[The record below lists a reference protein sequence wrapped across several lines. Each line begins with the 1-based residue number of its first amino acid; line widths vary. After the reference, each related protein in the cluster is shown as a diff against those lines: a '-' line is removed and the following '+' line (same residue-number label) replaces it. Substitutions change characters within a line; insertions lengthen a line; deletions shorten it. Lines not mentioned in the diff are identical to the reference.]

1 MEQLEIQLGH
11 LCNNR
16 CVFCVSGQRTEDGDA
31 LPADVAPA
39 IAAMRD
45 GRARG
50 ITKLTLL
57 GGEPTL
63 QPGFLEV
70 VREAVSLG
78 FTEIVI
84 FTNGVKTSRASFV
97 DELLATGGN
106 FTFRLSFQGATREA
120 HERTTRKLG
129 SFQRLVD
136 TLRHLRQRRQRITV
150 NMCVVRTNFE
160 SIGAFPA
167 LLLPYGVSQ
176 LHLDLMRP
184 LDAGVRTE
192 DELRAAIPRNAE
204 LAPHL
209 AAMIAGFPEGFDVNV
224 GNLPYC
230 AAPELAA
237 WIHHDG
243 EPTLTVAADGAGEL
257 SAPWDKYLV
266 KRRDKVKL
274 DTCRACVF
282 DDECSGVFETYQR
295 FYGLAELRPLNAGR
309 LLEVDGARRL
319 FVRHLAPSLAQ
330 LEGFEHDGFRERARG
345 VDARARLVALTFG
358 DGGDGDHAG
367 HAGHGGHEERA
378 QRASVQIALRPEG
391 PAIAATDRFVLQLVA
406 TSADERTTVA
416 LLRALFARLAEG
428 ARVLHPVGDDAVA
441 LGTPHR
447 SGLDPRVGRALLRL
461 RAAAP
466 IGGLRLRDVAVDRD
480 GRRAEARFVADDDL
494 GVSIELAARGPKLS
508 LRYQLD
514 RPVAA
519 PPEHLVR
526 DVSRALAALRG
537 EG

>member
-1 MEQLEIQLGH
+1 MEPDQQLEIQLGH

-39 IAAMRD
+39 LAAIRD

-50 ITKLTLL
+50 IRKLTLL

-63 QPGFLEV
+63 QPGFFEV
-70 VREAVSLG
+70 VREAVALG
-78 FTEIVI
+78 FSEIVL

-97 DELLATGGN
+97 DELLATGGH
-106 FTFRLSFQGATREA
+106 FTFRLSFQGATRAA

-136 TLRHLRQRRQRITV
+136 TLGHLRARGQRITV
-150 NMCVVRTNFE
+150 NMCVVRSNFE
-160 SIGAFPA
+160 SIVEFPA
-167 LLLPYGVSQ
+167 LLLPYGVTQ

-192 DELRAAIPRNAE
+192 DELRATIPRNAE

-224 GNLPYC
+224 GNLPFC
-230 AAPELAA
+230 VAPELAA

-243 EPTLTVAADGAGEL
+243 EPTLTVAADGAGAL

-295 FYGLAELRPLNAGR
+295 FYGLAELTPVSAER
-309 LLEVDGARRL
+309 LLAVDRARRL
-319 FVRHLAPSLAQ
+319 FVRHLAPNLAR
-330 LEGFEHDGFRERARG
+330 LEGFTHAGFRERARG
-345 VDARARLVALTFG
+345 VDARARLVALEFG
-358 DGGDGDHAG
+358 DDAG
-367 HAGHGGHEERA
+367 AT
-378 QRASVQIALRPEG
+378 VQLSLRPEG
-391 PAIAATDRFVLQLVA
+391 AAIAATDRFVLQLDA
-406 TSADERTTVA
+406 TSADEPATVA
-416 LLRALFARLAEG
+416 LLRAVFERLAEG
-428 ARVLHPVGDDAVA
+428 TRVIHPVGDDAVA
-441 LGTPHR
+441 LATPRR
-447 SGLDPRVGRALLRL
+447 SALDPRVGRALQRL
-461 RAAAP
+461 RAASP
-466 IGGLRLRDVAVDRD
+466 IGDLRFDDVAVDPD
-480 GRRAEARFVADDDL
+480 GRRAEARFGAADDL
-494 GVSIELAARGPKLS
+494 HVAIELAARGPKIS

-514 RPVAA
+514 RAVAS
-519 PPEHLVR
+519 PPERLVR
-526 DVSRALAALRG
+526 DVARALATLRG

>member
-1 MEQLEIQLGH
+1 MEPDRQLEIQLGH

-39 IAAMRD
+39 LAAIRD
-45 GRARG
+45 GRAKG

-57 GGEPTL
+57 GGEPTI
-63 QPGFLEV
+63 QPGFFDV
-70 VREAVSLG
+70 VREAVALG
-78 FTEIVI
+78 YAEIVV

-106 FTFRLSFQGATREA
+106 FTFRLSFQGATRAA

-136 TLRHLRQRRQRITV
+136 TLGHLRDRRQRITV

-160 SIGAFPA
+160 SIAEFPA
-167 LLLPYGVSQ
+167 LLLPFGVTQ

-192 DELRAAIPRNAE
+192 DELRATIPRNDE

-230 AAPELAA
+230 AAPALAA

-295 FYGLAELRPLNAGR
+295 FYGLAELQPVSAAR

-319 FVRHLAPSLAQ
+319 FARHVAPSLAR
-330 LEGFEHDGFRERARG
+330 LDGFAHEGFRESARG
-345 VDARARLVALTFG
+345 VDARARLVALTFQ
-358 DGGDGDHAG
+358 DDA
-367 HAGHGGHEERA
+367 
-378 QRASVQIALRPEG
+378 RASVQIALRPDG
-391 PAIAATDRFVLQLVA
+391 PGIAATDRFVVQLVA
-406 TSADERTTVA
+406 TSSDERTTIA
-416 LLRALFARLAEG
+416 LLRALFARLTEG
-428 ARVLHPVGDDAVA
+428 APDGVRVLHPVGDDAVA
-441 LGTPHR
+441 LSAPDR
-447 SGLDPRVGRALLRL
+447 SALDPRVGRAMQRL

-466 IGGLRLRDVAVDRD
+466 IGALRLRDVAVDLD

-494 GVSIELAARGPKLS
+494 GVAIELAARGPKIS
-508 LRYQLD
+508 LKYQLD
-514 RPVAA
+514 RALAA
-519 PPEHLVR
+519 PPEQLVR

-537 EG
+537 AG